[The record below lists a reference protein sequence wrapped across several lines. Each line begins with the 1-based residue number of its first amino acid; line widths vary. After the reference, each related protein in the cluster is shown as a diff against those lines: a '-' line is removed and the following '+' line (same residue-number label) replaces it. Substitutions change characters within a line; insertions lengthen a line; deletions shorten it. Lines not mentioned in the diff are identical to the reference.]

1 MTEAA
6 SNANLLEFAKRL
18 LAAFPGPA
26 GPLFAENDP
35 RVNGDKEPS
44 ERTSTISRQA
54 VVLNPR
60 KIKHLQE
67 DQQLKEEQKM
77 NITYHE
83 ENGYLLPNIVVGC
96 DTSRPI
102 GKYGRMR
109 RKYLQEHR
117 PILFSVM
124 VQDGT
129 LFEHLAE
136 VEDAAQSRLETIVP
150 ALAKAAGATEALK
163 AAYPM
168 KWVGIMNACKAQAE
182 EVILQEIFYA

>member
-1 MTEAA
+1 
-6 SNANLLEFAKRL
+6 
-18 LAAFPGPA
+18 
-26 GPLFAENDP
+26 
-35 RVNGDKEPS
+35 
-44 ERTSTISRQA
+44 
-54 VVLNPR
+54 
-60 KIKHLQE
+60 
-67 DQQLKEEQKM
+67 M

-96 DTSRPI
+96 DISRPI

-163 AAYPM
+163 AADPM

-182 EVILQEIFYA
+182 EIIFQEIVYA

>member
-1 MTEAA
+1 
-6 SNANLLEFAKRL
+6 
-18 LAAFPGPA
+18 
-26 GPLFAENDP
+26 
-35 RVNGDKEPS
+35 
-44 ERTSTISRQA
+44 
-54 VVLNPR
+54 VLNPR

-136 VEDAAQSRLETIVP
+136 VEDAA
-150 ALAKAAGATEALK
+150 
-163 AAYPM
+163 
-168 KWVGIMNACKAQAE
+168 
-182 EVILQEIFYA
+182 